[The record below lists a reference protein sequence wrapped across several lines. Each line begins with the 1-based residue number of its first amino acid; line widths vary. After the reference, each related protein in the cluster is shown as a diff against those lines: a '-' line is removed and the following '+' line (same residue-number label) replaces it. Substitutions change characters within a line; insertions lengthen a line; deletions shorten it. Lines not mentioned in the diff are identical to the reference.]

1 MRVRSLSFVFVVV
14 FSIVCIMSAMTHAGE
29 PPKYVFFFIGD
40 GMGTA
45 QRVAADEYLKATGA
59 EAPLLM
65 DQFPAYGMTT
75 TYANDRFITGSAAS
89 ATALACGVKT
99 NIGYV
104 GVDPDFNSVETMA
117 EKAKKKGM
125 KVGIVSSVS
134 IDHATPACFYAHQPS
149 RNMYHEIDMELANS
163 GFDYFGGGG
172 FKDPEGKKSKNPL
185 GNALEVAKE
194 NGYTIVSNREDFM
207 ALTKDS
213 GKVIAYNDHLP
224 DGMAL
229 PYVIDTKPTDITLPE
244 FTQKGIEFLDGP
256 DGFFMMVE
264 GGKIDW
270 ACHANDAASAIKD
283 TLAFDEAIKL
293 AYDFYEAHPE
303 ETLIVVAGDHE
314 CGGLSLGFAGTK
326 YESTFELLKDQ
337 KVSFNYFTNEIMK
350 EYKETHAGKANF
362 EDMIPLMKEY
372 FGFEVVGEGD
382 LVLANFELEEL
393 KDAFIQSMSGVK
405 VETGT
410 ADYILYGGYDPF
422 TVKLTHLL
430 NQKAGLA
437 WTSYSH
443 TGVPLSISAVG
454 VGAETFNG
462 FYDNT
467 DLGKK
472 LMTVMGVEFKEVAA
486 VR

>member
-1 MRVRSLSFVFVVV
+1 MRVRKMSFVLAVV
-14 FSIVCIMSAMTHAGE
+14 FSIVCFVSAMAEAGE

-45 QRVAADEYLKATGA
+45 QRIAAEEYLKASGEETS
-59 EAPLLM
+59 LLM
-65 DQFPAYGMTT
+65 NQFPNFGMTT

-104 GVDPDFNSVETMA
+104 GVDPDLNSVETVA

-172 FKDPEGKKSKNPL
+172 FKDPEGKKSKNPQ

-194 NGYTIVSNREDFM
+194 NGYTIVSNKEAFM

-229 PYVIDTKPTDITLPE
+229 PYVMDTKPTDITLPE

-270 ACHANDAASAIKD
+270 ACHANDAAAAIKD

-293 AYDFYEAHPE
+293 AHDFYKAHPE

-326 YESTFELLKDQ
+326 YKSTFELLKHQ
-337 KVSFNYFTNEIMK
+337 TISFKAFTNEIMK
-350 EYKETHAGKANF
+350 EYKETHAGKASF

-372 FGFEVVGEGD
+372 FGFEVAGEGD
-382 LVLANFELEEL
+382 LVLTNFELEDL

-405 VETGT
+405 VKAGT

-443 TGVPLSISAVG
+443 TGIPLSISAVG
-454 VGAETFNG
+454 VGAESFNG

-467 DLGKK
+467 DLAKK
-472 LMTVMGVEFKEVAA
+472 LMTIMGVEFKKVVAL
-486 VR
+486 R